1 VIKPQPDSAARA
13 RARQVAESLVV
24 ELRRGADFAGAAKRF
39 SADSASAVQGGELG
53 WFRRG
58 AMVKEFEDVAF
69 SLRPGVISDVVATP
83 FGYHIIRVERTQP
96 AEVLAR
102 HILIDPEV
110 SPEQVA
116 IARRLA
122 DSVRAA
128 LTRGA
133 SFDSLARLHADT
145 QEPKLAEEAPITQLP
160 PDYQQLL
167 ASDTT
172 IGLKPVVTVGADTPR
187 PKFVILQITARHSEG
202 ELTYEEA
209 KVRIRDALGEQLAIR
224 HYIDQLRR
232 QTYIDVRL

>member
-1 VIKPQPDSAARA
+1 
-13 RARQVAESLVV
+13 
-24 ELRRGADFAGAAKRF
+24 
-39 SADSASAVQGGELG
+39 
-53 WFRRG
+53 
-58 AMVKEFEDVAF
+58 
-69 SLRPGVISDVVATP
+69 
-83 FGYHIIRVERTQP
+83 
-96 AEVLAR
+96 
-102 HILIDPEV
+102 
-110 SPEQVA
+110 
-116 IARRLA
+116 LA
-122 DSVRAA
+122 DSVRTA
-128 LTRGA
+128 LARGA

-187 PKFVILQITARHSEG
+187 PKFVVLQITARHSEG